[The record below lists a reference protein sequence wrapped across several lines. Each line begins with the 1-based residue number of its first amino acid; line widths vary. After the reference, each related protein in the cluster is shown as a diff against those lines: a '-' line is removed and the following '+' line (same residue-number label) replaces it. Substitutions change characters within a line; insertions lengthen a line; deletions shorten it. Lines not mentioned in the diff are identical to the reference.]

1 MKPQPFS
8 KPNKAQAP
16 KASTV
21 QNPKITQHEVK
32 AEQEPDTPPKPPTRE
47 ELFESC
53 KELASAPNLLSV
65 FEEELRRCGVV
76 GSVDYFHILLLTMI
90 TRLSKTPVS
99 IVIKGSATA
108 GKSFTLDTV
117 LRYTPSDAYE
127 FYSGMS
133 EKAIIYS
140 KRSLRHKMLCIGEY
154 AGLQSDKGNQWI
166 RQLLTDGRIVYNV
179 TGEDN
184 GEGRESYEIIKEGPT
199 GLIVTTTA
207 MDLYHEDETR
217 VISLHIQDS
226 AEQTAA
232 VLRAQALKAQGIAG
246 AEPNTAPWITLHEWI
261 AAGNTQVEAPFFLD
275 LAERV
280 DPTKGRMRRDFPKV
294 LEMVKAHALLHQA
307 NRQTNEAGAV
317 IATLA
322 DYDAVYA
329 LLATP
334 LAEGHTDKLEPG
346 VNDIVA
352 AVSVLSS
359 HPEHHAGVPQNAIV
373 AYLAG
378 EGAVAQVDKSTVSRR
393 VQKALAQGY
402 LAAPSAKPGSGQ
414 KLQIGHPRGTVRQVL
429 PHPDTLRRT
438 TKG

>member
-1 MKPQPFS
+1 MS
-8 KPNKAQAP
+8 KSSFEEKVAQATDRSNDQ
-16 KASTV
+16 KLDREALFASCS
-21 QNPKITQHEVK
+21 QLALSNSILDE
-32 AEQEPDTPPKPPTRE
+32 
-47 ELFESC
+47 FEC
-53 KELASAPNLLSV
+53 
-65 FEEELRRCGVV
+65 ELRRCGVV
-76 GSVDYFHILLLTMI
+76 GSVDYFQILLLAMI
-90 TRLSKTPVS
+90 TRLSTTPVS

-166 RQLLTDGRIVYNV
+166 RQLLTEGRIRYSV

-184 GEGRESYEIIKEGPT
+184 GDGRDAPEIIKEGPT

-207 MDLYHEDETR
+207 MELYHEDETR

-246 AEPNTAPWITLHEWI
+246 AEPNTAPWIALHEWI

-393 VQKALAQGY
+393 VQKALALGY